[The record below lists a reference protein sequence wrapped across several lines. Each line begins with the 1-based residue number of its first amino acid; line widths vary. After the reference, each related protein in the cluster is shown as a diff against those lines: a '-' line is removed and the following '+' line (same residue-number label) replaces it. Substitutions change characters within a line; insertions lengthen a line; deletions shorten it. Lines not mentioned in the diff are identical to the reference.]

1 MSHQVPMAFVSKYRA
16 DATMLIQQRQ
26 SRFEPTVGITSQTA
40 QYEFHEQIGPVSA
53 APWGPRHGDT
63 PLMETPHL
71 RRRVGIFPYVWADL
85 IDRPDRIRMLID
97 PTGPYTTNAVMAFN
111 RRKDDI
117 IIAAALGNAYTG
129 HEGETVVALPASQK
143 FVGAGFADKPI
154 TVELLTEIKT
164 KFWNNDLD
172 EEEQLTMAVSPDS
185 IRSLLMDERVS
196 SADFNTVRALVRGDV
211 DEFMGFKFVRTTRL
225 PVRPVNEADLTKG
238 FIRTNLV
245 WARGGLLLSK
255 GQDIQVEVTPRPDKK
270 YSTQVFVSMD
280 LGASRMEEKKVV
292 AFETFEKTA
301 APTPA
306 P

>member
-1 MSHQVPMAFVSKYRA
+1 MSHQVPMAFVSKYKA
-16 DATMLIQQRQ
+16 DVTLLIQQRQ
-26 SRFEPTVGITSQTA
+26 SRFEPTVSVTSQTA

-71 RRRVGIFPYVWADL
+71 RRRLGIFPYIWADL

-97 PTGPYTTNAVMAFN
+97 PTGPYATNAVQAFN

-129 HEGETVVALPASQK
+129 REGEVVVALPATQK
-143 FVGAGFADKPI
+143 FTGPGFADKPI

-185 IRSLLMDERVS
+185 IRSLLLDDRVS

-225 PVRPVNEADLTKG
+225 PVRAVDDADLTKG
-238 FIRTNLV
+238 YIRTNLV
-245 WARGGLLLSK
+245 WARGGILMSK